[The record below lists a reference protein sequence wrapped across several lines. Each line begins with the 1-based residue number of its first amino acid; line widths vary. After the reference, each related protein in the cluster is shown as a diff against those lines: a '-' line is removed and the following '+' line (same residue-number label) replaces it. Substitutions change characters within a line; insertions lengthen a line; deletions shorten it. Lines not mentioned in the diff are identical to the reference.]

1 MGLNLKDLVVREKT
15 TLESFAS
22 RIIAIDAYNALYQ
35 FLATIR
41 GYDGAQ
47 LADSQGAVT
56 SHLSGLFYR
65 NINFLSLGIRPVY
78 VFDGKPP
85 SMKSAEIMRRKKAK
99 KDASIKYERAISE
112 GNMADARKYAQQT
125 TSMQDGMV
133 DDSKKLLDM
142 FGIPYVDA
150 PSEGEATA
158 AYMTQTGKAYAS
170 ASQDFD
176 SVLFGGKKTGT
187 QFYQQWQAKD
197 TKSQYVRGCG
207 TRNNRIKSYA

>member
-1 MGLNLKDLVVREKT
+1 M
-15 TLESFAS
+15 
-22 RIIAIDAYNALYQ
+22 
-35 FLATIR
+35 
-41 GYDGAQ
+41 
-47 LADSQGAVT
+47 
-56 SHLSGLFYR
+56 
-65 NINFLSLGIRPVY
+65 Y

-150 PSEGEATA
+150 PL
-158 AYMTQTGKAYAS
+158 K
-170 ASQDFD
+170 
-176 SVLFGGKKTGT
+176 
-187 QFYQQWQAKD
+187 
-197 TKSQYVRGCG
+197 VRLLLH
-207 TRNNRIKSYA
+207 T

>member
-133 DDSKKLLDM
+133 DDSKKLQPFQIGG
-142 FGIPYVDA
+142 FGILSDIYKLLNFEAAAVNSVKKYHYDIVSLVLHPLRFGIFRLPLLVKLRTSFFA
-150 PSEGEATA
+150 PN
-158 AYMTQTGKAYAS
+158 
-170 ASQDFD
+170 
-176 SVLFGGKKTGT
+176 KTES
-187 QFYQQWQAKD
+187 
-197 TKSQYVRGCG
+197 KS
-207 TRNNRIKSYA
+207 

>member
-1 MGLNLKDLVVREKT
+1 
-15 TLESFAS
+15 
-22 RIIAIDAYNALYQ
+22 
-35 FLATIR
+35 
-41 GYDGAQ
+41 
-47 LADSQGAVT
+47 
-56 SHLSGLFYR
+56 
-65 NINFLSLGIRPVY
+65 
-78 VFDGKPP
+78 
-85 SMKSAEIMRRKKAK
+85 MKSAEIMRRKKAK

-176 SVLFGGKKTGT
+176 SEQKNWYAILPTVVGER
-187 QFYQQWQAKD
+187 YQIAIRTWMWYQK
-197 TKSQYVRGCG
+197 
-207 TRNNRIKSYA
+207 